1 MIINIFE
8 FEGSSKVFNK
18 AFDASSVSDFVGGNI
33 NILYLASIGKM
44 LSLVITFLISS
55 TPNVLIFSDVTTLI
69 SGCSRMSLEL
79 NNKWDEKAFAWSIK

>member
-1 MIINIFE
+1 
-8 FEGSSKVFNK
+8 
-18 AFDASSVSDFVGGNI
+18 
-33 NILYLASIGKM
+33 M

-79 NNKWDEKAFAWSIK
+79 NNKLDEKAFAWSIKYREEPEIKRYEWKGFDDSFDNFELSSINI

>member
-1 MIINIFE
+1 
-8 FEGSSKVFNK
+8 
-18 AFDASSVSDFVGGNI
+18 
-33 NILYLASIGKM
+33 M

-79 NNKWDEKAFAWSIK
+79 NNKLDEKAFA